1 MNARDHWDSIY
12 LSSAD
17 EALGWTQP
25 EPLMSLRLIG
35 ESCATGRVLDV
46 GGGRSILAER
56 LLDQGY
62 SVSVLDISAAA
73 LTGARAQMGA
83 KANRIDCIVADVTAL
98 PRLFACDVW
107 HDRAVFHFLT
117 APEDRL
123 AYKEL
128 LIRVVAVGGHVVI
141 GTFALD
147 GPSRC
152 SELDVRRYDGA
163 MLAAEL
169 GPQFTLLR
177 SEPEVHLTP
186 AGNRQSFQ
194 FSLFRRVP
202 LLYAPQ
208 DKIAER
214 ILDAL

>member
-1 MNARDHWDSIY
+1 
-12 LSSAD
+12 
-17 EALGWTQP
+17 
-25 EPLMSLRLIG
+25 MSLRLIG

-62 SVSVLDISAAA
+62 S
-73 LTGARAQMGA
+73 GAHAQMGA
-83 KANRIDCIVADVTAL
+83 KANRIDWIVADVTAL